1 MAYEILGTIL
11 KIGVTETI
19 QKKNNGGTF
28 NKRQLVLQQR
38 RFDRNTGQ
46 EFQPNYP
53 TIDFINNNTAKLDY
67 FKVGDKVRVY
77 FDINGTKS
85 IDEHTKQ
92 ERFFSSLN
100 GFRVEPYVSQNQQ
113 VQQTAP
119 TQNYPPQ
126 TYQGQPAY
134 PPQQPLYPPQQLP
147 PQPFPPQNPNNDDP
161 F

>member
-85 IDEHTKQ
+85 FDEHTRQ

-100 GFRVEPYVSQNQQ
+100 GFRIEPYVMQNQQ
-113 VQQTAP
+113 TQQAAP
-119 TQNYPPQ
+119 PQNYPPQ
-126 TYQGQPAY
+126 PYQGQPAY
-134 PPQQPLYPPQQLP
+134 QPQQPSEL
-147 PQPFPPQNPNNDDP
+147 PFPPQQQPQNYDPNSGLP
-161 F
+161 Y

>member
-53 TIDFINNNTAKLDY
+53 TIDFINNNTAKLDH

-85 IDEHTKQ
+85 IDEHTRQ

-113 VQQTAP
+113 TAP

-126 TYQGQPAY
+126 PYQGQPAY